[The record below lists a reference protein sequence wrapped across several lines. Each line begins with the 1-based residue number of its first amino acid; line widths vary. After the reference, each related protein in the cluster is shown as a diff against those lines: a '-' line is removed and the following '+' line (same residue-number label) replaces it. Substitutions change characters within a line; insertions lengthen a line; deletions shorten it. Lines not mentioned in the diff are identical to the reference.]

1 MLDVGLEADT
11 IWLGALL
18 SGEGE
23 LLVSSLAFEEVSK
36 DVAATGR
43 GQHRPL
49 HPLNL
54 DFSEA

>member
-1 MLDVGLEADT
+1 VLDVALEADT
-11 IWLGALL
+11 IWLSALL

-36 DVAATGR
+36 DVAATGP